1 MSRRPLFLFGLIL
14 LILLGQPLLF
24 DWLHHGNGAAFAK
37 GGGDSDDNDD
47 DSDDG
52 DGDGGS
58 GSDSDDD
65 DDDNSG
71 SGSGDDDDDDD
82 GGNSGSGGSGDD
94 GGDGDN
100 SGSGSGDDDGDDDNS
115 GSNGNSGSSSGSGS
129 GGKAGAGGGNDGGR
143 VFGDDVLRLTYTDGT
158 SERLSK
164 GRYERLDRNGRVV
177 ERRRASASDQSRLRS
192 LRETVAQNGTASG
205 LKFVVVVNSRQ
216 NAIQVTDNAGW
227 SEVVQQGRYTLT
239 DPNGNVVTRRTA
251 TDDDIGR
258 LRNAVG
264 LR

>member
-52 DGDGGS
+52 DGGS

-65 DDDNSG
+65 DDDNGG

-94 GGDGDN
+94 DS

>member
-52 DGDGGS
+52 DGGS

-65 DDDNSG
+65 DDDNGG
-71 SGSGDDDDDDD
+71 SGSGDDDDD
-82 GGNSGSGGSGDD
+82 GGNSGSGDD
-94 GGDGDN
+94 DSDDDS

-115 GSNGNSGSSSGSGS
+115 GSNGNSDSSSGSGS
-129 GGKAGAGGGNDGGR
+129 GGNDGGR